1 MDSSGYERRAVW
13 QSSQDEDGGVK
24 WSYQPHRVTN
34 IFFNDT
40 DVKNN
45 PLFGLMNITV
55 DLVNERK
62 IPQRKAIREVLY
74 NGSNTLDQVR
84 ERLRSDPKYWTY
96 NGLRSAFFVGQGLLA
111 MNQNKVNA
119 FMVEAEMD
127 ERRDDGTDTTEK
139 ASEDEKR
146 KTEK

>member
-1 MDSSGYERRAVW
+1 MRGVGARGASGKVDAQPAPARRRPNLTMDSSGYERRAVW

-40 DVKNN
+40 DFKNN

-96 NGLRSAFFVGQGLLA
+96 NGLRSAFFVG
-111 MNQNKVNA
+111 
-119 FMVEAEMD
+119 
-127 ERRDDGTDTTEK
+127 
-139 ASEDEKR
+139 
-146 KTEK
+146 